1 MTHHSSLPHSTLN
14 TLLRFAF
21 NQFYTTF
28 AWTYDAVAAAVS
40 FGEWRNW
47 GRAVLT
53 QVPASAKVLELA
65 HGPGHLHLYMRE
77 QGYDVVSLDLSAQ
90 MGRLLARRLERT
102 GLSYDRHVQANAQT
116 LPFADGQF
124 DCIVCTFP
132 TAFIFAP
139 STLAE
144 MRRVLKPSGYFVV
157 VPGVRL
163 RKTDVATQFLRF
175 AFRITGQAE
184 PDFLTVERRFAE
196 HDWRLS
202 EIALSSHSF
211 SPSQVAEV
219 IVWRG
224 QPVPVA

>member
-1 MTHHSSLPHSTLN
+1 MN
-14 TLLRFAF
+14 ALLRFAF

-40 FGEWRNW
+40 FGEWRAW

-53 QVPASAKVLELA
+53 QVPTSAKVLELA
-65 HGPGHLHLYMRE
+65 HGPGHLHLHMR
-77 QGYDVVSLDLSAQ
+77 QRGYEVVSLDLSAQ
-90 MGRLLARRLERT
+90 MGRLLARRVQQA
-102 GLSYDRHVQANAQT
+102 GLPHNRHVQANAQV

-144 MRRVLKPSGYFVV
+144 MRRVLSPSGSFII

-163 RKTDVATQFLRF
+163 RKTDMASYLLRL

-184 PDFLTVERRFAE
+184 PDFPAVQRRFSE
-196 HDWRLS
+196 HHWQLT
-202 EIALSSHSF
+202 ETHVP
-211 SPSQVAEV
+211 SPSQVADV

-224 QPVPVA
+224 QPLRNSTPLA